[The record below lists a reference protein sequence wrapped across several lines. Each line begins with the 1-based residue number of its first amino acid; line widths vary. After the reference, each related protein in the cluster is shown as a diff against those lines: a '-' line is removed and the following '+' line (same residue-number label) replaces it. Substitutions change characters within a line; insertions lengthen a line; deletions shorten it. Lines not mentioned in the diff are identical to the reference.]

1 MALEL
6 NTIGVEVLYKAEAT
20 AGTMPTSGYTKIPN
34 VTSISEIT
42 GQPDQLECTDL
53 SDEWKRFVDGVKDT
67 GGNLTLGVNLTAAF
81 KTAWETLVTAYE
93 TAKASG
99 KAIWFEIKVPN
110 LASFYI
116 AGNPQDLGLP
126 SIEVNNVLA
135 GNAYITINQIAGW
148 ASSSTT

>member
-6 NTIGVEVLYKAEAT
+6 NTIHVSVAYCVETT
-20 AGTMPTSGYTKIPN
+20 ASTRPTTGYTNIPN
-34 VTSISEIT
+34 ITSISEVT

-99 KAIWFEIKVPN
+99 KATWFEIKVPN

-135 GNAYITINQIAGW
+135 GNAYITINQIGGW
-148 ASSSTT
+148 AASST

>member
-6 NTIGVEVLYKAEAT
+6 NTIHVSVAYCVETT
-20 AGTMPTSGYTKIPN
+20 AGTRPTTGYTNIPN
-34 VTSISEIT
+34 ITSISEVT

-99 KAIWFEIKVPN
+99 KATWFEIKVPN

-135 GNAYITINQIAGW
+135 GNAYITINQIGGW
-148 ASSSTT
+148 ASSST

>member
-6 NTIGVEVLYKAEAT
+6 NTIHVAVKYAVEAT
-20 AGTMPTSGYTKIPN
+20 KGTRPTTGYTVIPN
-34 VTSISEIT
+34 VTSISEVT

-81 KTAWETLVTAYE
+81 KTAWETMVSAYE
-93 TAKASG
+93 TAKATD
-99 KAIWFEIKVPN
+99 KATWFEIAVPN

-135 GNAYITINQIAGW
+135 GNAYITINQIGGW
-148 ASSSTT
+148 ATSST

>member
-6 NTIGVEVLYKAEAT
+6 NTIHVSVAYCVETT
-20 AGTMPTSGYTKIPN
+20 AGTRPTTGYTNIPN
-34 VTSISEIT
+34 ITSISEVT

-99 KAIWFEIKVPN
+99 KATWFEIKVPN

-135 GNAYITINQIAGW
+135 GNAYITINQIGGW
-148 ASSSTT
+148 ATSST